1 MEDKSKN
8 KKKSFNIFSLVIPI
22 LIILIIGLQIAYFYF
37 MPVLNVYINGN
48 KYLSDYEIMTL
59 GNLKNNPPLYRS
71 SSNSLKKK
79 IKKNPL
85 VRDVEVIKRFDGKL
99 TLNITENKYLFL
111 DRNNNMVILSGNT
124 KVNPET
130 VKTSVPTLINYV
142 PNDIYLDLVK
152 DFDRIDESVIGMIS
166 EIEYKPLYS
175 NENIIDDKRF
185 LLRMND
191 GNEVY
196 INTVNI
202 EQLNNY
208 PKFYA
213 SLEDKKGVLNLDSS
227 TKENFVFKPFKEVSE
242 ESES

>member
-1 MEDKSKN
+1 MEEKGKN
-8 KKKSFNIFSLVIPI
+8 KKNNSKQFNIFSI
-22 LIILIIGLQIAYFYF
+22 LIPLLLILIVGLQIAYFYF
-37 MPVLNVYINGN
+37 MPVLNIYINGN
-48 KYLSDYEIMTL
+48 KYLSDYDIITAGDL
-59 GNLKNNPPLYRS
+59 RGKPALYRR
-71 SSNSLKKK
+71 SSNNLKKK

-85 VRDVEVIKRFDGKL
+85 VKDVQIIKKFNGKL
-99 TLNITENKYLFL
+99 TINITENKYLFL

-130 VKTSVPTLINYV
+130 VKTSIPTLINYV

-152 DFDRIDESVIGMIS
+152 DFDRIDESVIAMIN

-213 SLEDKKGVLNLDSS
+213 SLEDRKGVLNLDSS
-227 TKENFVFKPFKEVSE
+227 TKENFVFKPF
-242 ESES
+242 

>member
-1 MEDKSKN
+1 M
-8 KKKSFNIFSLVIPI
+8 ILRSLKEH
-22 LIILIIGLQIAYFYF
+22 LIDF
-37 MPVLNVYINGN
+37 INGN
-48 KYLSDYEIMTL
+48 KYLSDYDIITVGELRGRT
-59 GNLKNNPPLYRS
+59 PLYRR
-71 SSNSLKKK
+71 SSNSLVKK

-85 VRDVEVIKRFDGKL
+85 VKDVKVIKKFNGKL
-99 TLNITENKYLFL
+99 TINVTENKYLFL

-130 VKTSVPTLINYV
+130 VKTSIPTLINYV
-142 PNDIYLDLVK
+142 PNEIYLDLVK
-152 DFDRIDESVIGMIS
+152 DFDRIDESVIAMIS

-227 TKENFVFKPFKEVSE
+227 TKENFVFKPF
-242 ESES
+242 